1 MLAMQLTPAAAET
14 LFVLWMAVLGGSFGS
29 FLNVVVYR
37 IPAGISLVK
46 PGSHCPACRHPIRP
60 RDNIPVL
67 GWLLLRGRC
76 RDCGAWISARYPA
89 VEALAA
95 SLFVALG
102 AFYCLTDASPLPL
115 RPVATPDG
123 RQLVVPGLG
132 EMAALCVFHL
142 LLLLTLLAAALTEWD
157 GKKVP
162 SKLFLPALIVALAAP
177 LGWPLLR
184 PVPGLDSVIGPG
196 SGWLDG
202 ILGLAMGAALGLVA
216 WRVMPGQKSHAAN
229 LLAPA
234 AVGLF
239 LGWQAAAVL
248 GAISLVA
255 HGTTILLR
263 RKVPPLNRVPYTAWL
278 AMATLGWLFLWQRLI
293 ASWPVL
299 A

>member
-1 MLAMQLTPAAAET
+1 MLAMQLTPAAAEA

-37 IPAGISLVK
+37 LPAGMSLVK

-76 RDCGAWISARYPA
+76 RDCGVWISARYPT
-89 VEALAA
+89 VEAIVA

-123 RQLVVPGLG
+123 RQLVLPGLG
-132 EMAALCVFHL
+132 EMVALCVFHL
-142 LLLLTLLAAALTEWD
+142 LLLLTLLAAVLIQWD
-157 GKKVP
+157 GRKVP
-162 SKLFLPALIVALAAP
+162 PKLFLPALIVALAAP
-177 LGWPLLR
+177 LGWPSLR
-184 PVPGLDSVIGPG
+184 PVPGLDRVIGPG

-202 ILGLAMGAALGLVA
+202 ILGLAMGAALGLFA
-216 WRVMPGQKSHAAN
+216 WRVMPGQKSHVAN

-248 GAISLVA
+248 GTISLVA
-255 HGTTILLR
+255 HGTAILLER
-263 RKVPPLNRVPYTAWL
+263 MFPRLRHVPYTAWL
-278 AMATLGWLFLWQRLI
+278 FTATLVWLFLWQWL
-293 ASWPVL
+293 ATSWPVL